1 MIENNLIQTEYQY
14 ISGASYQVTE
24 SHVQRNRNTPY
35 CVAIT
40 ALEGQ
45 YFVSIGNI
53 TFTLNPGDSIFIP
66 EHVKHDVWVEETCLI
81 SYAHFI
87 CRHISLDVMRFL
99 NQDYFLF
106 HDPQIQQYLN
116 KINLQHSQSELF
128 DKIYKDSIIAAL
140 VCILCAGRNIP
151 GTLPPSEMWFY
162 DVFRYIQNNMNKP
175 IGVSDLIAQTDFTKT
190 SFHQKFKEIMQ
201 ISPHEYILSEKMKFA
216 ATQLLNGKKVNQT
229 AESIGFCNETYFSK
243 AFKRYWGMSP
253 SQYKERNKQ
262 L

>member
-1 MIENNLIQTEYQY
+1 MIENNLLQTEYQY

-40 ALEGQ
+40 VLEGQ
-45 YFVSIGNI
+45 YFVGTGHH

-66 EHVKHDVWVEETCLI
+66 EHVEHDVWVKEVCLI

-106 HDPQIQQYLN
+106 HDLQIQQYLN
-116 KINLQHSQSELF
+116 KINLQHTQSELF

-140 VCILCAGRNIP
+140 VCILSTNSNIS
-151 GTLPPSEMWFY
+151 GTLPAAEMWFY

-175 IGVSDLIAQTDFTKT
+175 IGVSA
-190 SFHQKFKEIMQ
+190 
-201 ISPHEYILSEKMKFA
+201 
-216 ATQLLNGKKVNQT
+216 
-229 AESIGFCNETYFSK
+229 
-243 AFKRYWGMSP
+243 
-253 SQYKERNKQ
+253 
-262 L
+262 